1 MCMSCTPGKDH
12 WCYSDKERN
21 YAIKFG
27 CFNEGD
33 SANPKFI
40 AFKCGGD
47 TVVKKTYTDDTCTS
61 EVANGEIEIFTPT
74 GKTKKKNDEEFID
87 KDTTGTSSCKD
98 GVASGVAGGA
108 SSGTP
113 TTDGSPSPT
122 TDGVGDMGRGQHRS
136 WSWLGVAVCLL
147 LAVVVMW

>member
-1 MCMSCTPGKDH
+1 MLSCVKKGKD
-12 WCYSDKERN
+12 YSRSRR
-21 YAIKFG
+21 G
-27 CFNEGD
+27 
-33 SANPKFI
+33 
-40 AFKCGGD
+40 
-47 TVVKKTYTDDTCTS
+47 
-61 EVANGEIEIFTPT
+61 
-74 GKTKKKNDEEFID
+74 KKKNDEEFID

-113 TTDGSPSPT
+113 TTEPT